1 MNIIK
6 KIFGKKLKTY
16 DFKEVIDNVEKHPSS
31 NVSEKEKTYILAEII
46 GNAASS
52 AAMADMQKQKNFDN
66 RNYSNN
72 YPSNYFGAHIEEWAK
87 ERELK
92 LLEKARKD
100 LESKITEKTDELTDG
115 QSKETEIVIIS
126 EEQLANLA
134 IPSILNFCVDIY
146 EDRENENKA

>member
-1 MNIIK
+1 
-6 KIFGKKLKTY
+6 
-16 DFKEVIDNVEKHPSS
+16 
-31 NVSEKEKTYILAEII
+31 
-46 GNAASS
+46 
-52 AAMADMQKQKNFDN
+52 
-66 RNYSNN
+66 
-72 YPSNYFGAHIEEWAK
+72 
-87 ERELK
+87 
-92 LLEKARKD
+92 LEKARKD